1 MSGPAWIVIV
11 TVLVVI
17 LAKLAWETYLTLLNM
32 AEVRRHSQAPPA
44 ALRPVMDEQAYAK
57 SVDYTLAKAKFA
69 LFSDVYSLAILLAV
83 LFSGVLPW
91 LYGVF
96 MGLLA
101 ASVWRESLYVLLV
114 FTLLAI
120 PGLPLEYHAQFRL
133 EERFG
138 FNKSTLGL
146 WVTDKI
152 KGLLVSLVIAAPL
165 LTLIFVLVGQA
176 GALWWIWAFAAFFA
190 FQLLLLVLY
199 PMLIL
204 PLFNKLEPL
213 PEGELRNR
221 LLDLALRAGFK
232 ATTIQV
238 MDGSKRSGHSN
249 AFFTGF
255 GRFRRIVLFDTL
267 MEQLSEQEIEA
278 VLAHEI
284 GHYKLGHVPKM
295 LALFAGLGLAA
306 FAGLA
311 WLLETPAFVE
321 AFGFSHAAGVGP
333 AFVLFALLA
342 GPFGFWLI
350 PLLNL
355 LARKHEYAADRFA
368 RRHAGGAEPMIMAL
382 RRLSRKNL
390 SNLTPHPLYSA
401 FYYSHPTLLEREAA
415 LRSA

>member
-1 MSGPAWIVIV
+1 MQTLIIS
-11 TVLVVI
+11 TVFVVI
-17 LAKLAWETYLTLLNM
+17 FAKLAWETCLTLLNM
-32 AEVRRHSQAPPA
+32 AEVRRHAKAPPT
-44 ALRPVMDEQAYAK
+44 ALRAVMDEGTYAK
-57 SVDYTLAKAKFA
+57 SVDYTLAKAR
-69 LFSDVYSLAILLAV
+69 LGLVSDVYGILILTAV

-91 LYGVF
+91 LYGCLG
-96 MGLLA
+96 GLMA
-101 ASVWRESLYVLLV
+101 PSVWRESLYVILI
-114 FTLLAI
+114 FTLLAL
-120 PGLPLEYHAQFRL
+120 PGLPLEHHAQFRL

-152 KGLLVSLVIAAPL
+152 KGLLIGLVIAAPL
-165 LTLIFVLVGQA
+165 LTLIFFLVERTGP
-176 GALWWIWAFAAFFA
+176 LWWVWAFFAFFA
-190 FQLLLLVLY
+190 FQLLLMVLY

-204 PLFNKLEPL
+204 PLFNKLTPL
-213 PEGELRNR
+213 PEGGLKDR
-221 LLDLALRAGFK
+221 LMGLAERAGFK
-232 ATTIQV
+232 CRTVQV

-267 MEQLSEQEIEA
+267 MEQLTEEELEA

-295 LALFAGLGLAA
+295 LALSAGLGLAA

-311 WLLETPAFVE
+311 WLLKTPAFVE
-321 AFGFSHAAGVGP
+321 AFAFSHAVGGVGP

-342 GPFGFWLI
+342 GSFGFWLG

-355 LARKHEYAADRFA
+355 LSRKHEYAADRFA
-368 RRHAGGAEPMIMAL
+368 REHAGGTQPMIMAL
-382 RRLSRKNL
+382 RRLSEKNL

-415 LRSA
+415 LRGE

>member
-1 MSGPAWIVIV
+1 MHTLILG
-11 TVLVVI
+11 TVLIVI

-44 ALRPVMDEQAYAK
+44 ALRPVMDEQTYAK
-57 SVDYTLAKAKFA
+57 SVDYTLAKARFG
-69 LFSDVYSLAILLAV
+69 LFSGVYGLTILLAV

-91 LYGVF
+91 LYSVLA
-96 MGLLA
+96 GLME
-101 ASVWRESLYVLLV
+101 ASAWRESLYVLLV

-120 PGLPLEYHAQFRL
+120 PGLPLDYHAQFRL

-152 KGLLVSLVIAAPL
+152 KGLLVSLVIAVPL
-165 LTLIFVLVGQA
+165 LTLIFFLVEQA
-176 GALWWIWAFAAFFA
+176 GTLWWVWAFTVFFA
-190 FQLLLLVLY
+190 FQLLLMVLY

-213 PEGELRNR
+213 PEGELRHR

-267 MEQLSEQEIEA
+267 VEQLSGPELEA

-295 LALFAGLGLAA
+295 LGLFAGLGLAA

-321 AFGFSHAAGVGP
+321 AFGFAHAAGVGP

-342 GPFGFWLI
+342 GSFGFWLS

-368 RRHAGGAEPMIMAL
+368 RAHAGGAEPMIMAL
-382 RRLSRKNL
+382 RRLSQKNL